1 MKKLLFSLVAIFA
14 MSICG
19 FAQISVCDN
28 PCPPATDGFSTGVVP
43 YSPTTFPTMYVGQ
56 YVEQCITIQCPASA
70 LGATVDSIWFKNF
83 IGAPDGLSFCIS
95 DTMIDALEYCT
106 VNFSGTPTAAGDF
119 ALKMRAHLYGS
130 GFLLSAANF
139 AVDTENGY
147 STGITLTVH
156 EQGSVI
162 ASFTTDP
169 EVTSSWTSSSVNI
182 TAGETVS
189 FTSTCNENTHH
200 VAWDFPG
207 GNPETSSADEVTV
220 TYMTAGNFVATLVAY
235 NENETSTDT
244 ATVNIS
250 VSAAPV
256 IITVDFEADNTS
268 VYVGQ
273 AVNFTNNT
281 TATQAG
287 NDYTGELYY
296 RWTFDADNG
305 SLLSGSTSSDE
316 NPSYTYTTAGVYSV
330 KLAVATSQ
338 YGVYTTADTLV
349 KHAYI
354 TVEEDP
360 YAVIADFTSDPAASG
375 MLTQSISVEQGASV
389 TYTSTSTGA
398 TSLAWTFEGGS
409 PENST
414 NEEVTVTYNTAGSFT
429 TTLVAYGEGDRQN
442 TKSITVNVGE
452 PTPVFIVDFVADYT
466 TINVGETVNFTNNTT
481 ATLAGEPYTGDVYY
495 QWNFNAGNILG
506 GLTGSTS
513 TDVNASYT
521 YTTAGVYSV
530 SLAAST
536 SEISLL
542 NQGTVETKDSYITV
556 TDPVSVEEN
565 AISEISVYPNPTS
578 SVINIAAE
586 GMQNITIIDMT
597 GRVVMSKDV
606 NSNFETIDAEGFAK
620 ANYMVRIATADGVV
634 VKNVIV
640 E

>member
-1 MKKLLFSLVAIFA
+1 MKKFLLSIVAIFA

-28 PCPPATDGFSTGVVP
+28 PCPPAADGFSTGVVP

-70 LGATVDSIWFKNF
+70 LGATIDSILFKNF
-83 IGAPDGLSFCIS
+83 MGVPDGLSFCIS

-106 VNFSGTPTAAGDF
+106 VNFSGTPTTAGEYG
-119 ALKMRAHLYGS
+119 LKMRAHLYGNFMAS
-130 GFLLSAANF
+130 IAN
-139 AVDTENGY
+139 AMVDTENGY

-189 FTSTCNENTHH
+189 FTSTCNENAHH
-200 VAWDFPG
+200 VAWNFPG

-256 IITVDFEADNTS
+256 IITVDFEADNTT
-268 VYVGQ
+268 VYTGQ

-330 KLAVATSQ
+330 KLAVSTSQ

-452 PTPVFIVDFVADYT
+452 PTPVFSVDFVADYT

-481 ATLAGEPYTGDVYY
+481 ATLAGEPYTGDVYF

-513 TDVNASYT
+513 TDINASYT

-556 TDPVSVEEN
+556 TDPVAVDEN

-597 GRVVMSKDV
+597 GRVVMCKDV

>member
-1 MKKLLFSLVAIFA
+1 MKKFLLSIVAIFA

-70 LGATVDSIWFKNF
+70 LGATIDSILFKNF
-83 IGAPDGLSFCIS
+83 MEVPNGLSFCIS

-106 VNFSGTPTAAGDF
+106 VNFSGTPTTAGEYG
-119 ALKMRAHLYGS
+119 LKMRAHLYGNFMAS
-130 GFLLSAANF
+130 IAN
-139 AVDTENGY
+139 AMVDTENGY

-200 VAWDFPG
+200 VAWNFPG

-256 IITVDFEADNTS
+256 IITVDFEADNTT
-268 VYVGQ
+268 VYTGQ

-409 PENST
+409 PESST

-481 ATLAGEPYTGDVYY
+481 ATLAGEPYTGDVYF

-513 TDVNASYT
+513 TDINASYT

-556 TDPVSVEEN
+556 TDPVSVGEN

-597 GRVVMSKDV
+597 GRVVMCKDV

>member
-1 MKKLLFSLVAIFA
+1 MKKFLLSIVAIFA

-106 VNFSGTPTAAGDF
+106 VNFSGTPTTAGEYG
-119 ALKMRAHLYGS
+119 LKMRAHLYGNFMAS
-130 GFLLSAANF
+130 IAN
-139 AVDTENGY
+139 AMVDTENGY

-200 VAWDFPG
+200 VAWNFPG

-256 IITVDFEADNTS
+256 IITVDFEADNTT
-268 VYVGQ
+268 VYTGQ

-305 SLLSGSTSSDE
+305 SLLSGSTSSEE

-409 PENST
+409 PESST

-452 PTPVFIVDFVADYT
+452 PTPVFSVDFVADYT

-481 ATLAGEPYTGDVYY
+481 ATLAGEPYTGDVYF

-513 TDVNASYT
+513 TDINASYT

-556 TDPVSVEEN
+556 TDPVAVDEN

-597 GRVVMSKDV
+597 GRVVMCKDV

>member
-1 MKKLLFSLVAIFA
+1 MKKFLLSIVAIFA

-70 LGATVDSIWFKNF
+70 LGATIDSILFKNF
-83 IGAPDGLSFCIS
+83 MGVPDGLSFCIS

-106 VNFSGTPTAAGDF
+106 VNFSGTPTTAGEYG
-119 ALKMRAHLYGS
+119 LKMRAHLYGNFMAS
-130 GFLLSAANF
+130 IAN
-139 AVDTENGY
+139 AMVDTENGY

-189 FTSTCNENTHH
+189 FTSTCDENTHH
-200 VAWDFPG
+200 VAWNFPG

-256 IITVDFEADNTS
+256 IINVDFAADNTS

-305 SLLSGSTSSDE
+305 SLLSGSTSSEE

-409 PENST
+409 PEFST

-429 TTLVAYGEGDRQN
+429 TTLVAYGEGVRQN

-452 PTPVFIVDFVADYT
+452 PTPVFSVDFVADYT

-481 ATLAGEPYTGDVYY
+481 ATLAGEPYTGDVYF

-506 GLTGSTS
+506 GLTGTTS
-513 TDVNASYT
+513 TDINASYT

-556 TDPVSVEEN
+556 TDPTLVEEN
-565 AISEISVYPNPTS
+565 DISEISVYPNPTS